1 MSRLYNTPDAMPSWR
16 IHNESTEE
24 DTPLISLRTSQ
35 TRERQ
40 HTRTL
45 LLLYLAIFLLA
56 LASSLDSMSFNL
68 YLNYACSE
76 FQALSNVG
84 TIMIAQ
90 QLVRAISKP
99 PIARFADSMGRIA
112 TLVMC
117 IIMYAGGYAVMACAS
132 SFFMLMV
139 GTIVQSLGATGVG
152 VLQAVIM
159 ADTSSPQWRGFVI
172 GLFNVPFLLN
182 FALTGPIVDYM
193 LKAGGWRLGFA
204 LWVVLVPLSAVPL
217 LSLLVIGSRRASK
230 HFPHRVGSTL
240 SSARAHQVVSQMD
253 IVGMALLSCAL
264 TFVLLPVSLEGP
276 RALFDGMSL
285 SRSDIPMGLV
295 LLVAFG
301 AWEVWTDTPLFPRSV
316 ITNLG
321 VSITCFIAA
330 LDFAGFYLSWT
341 YLSSFAQILKNW
353 DQVRTAYF
361 VTTQNVTSTITG
373 VFVGM
378 CMAYSRRLKRYMLI
392 GFFIRLLG
400 VALMICFR
408 NEGHTTLA
416 LLACQVLQ
424 GIGGGALALTTQVAV
439 QVLVEPSKIA
449 TVTAFELLTV
459 DLGSAL
465 GSTLASALVMSQ
477 LPPALSA
484 RLPDLPASE
493 IDLIQG
499 SLEEVLLH
507 PPGSPIR
514 VGIVDAWVYVMK
526 WLCILSFLVQLPAF
540 ALAFLVPNIDL
551 HEERNPPS
559 TVHTEFAAALPSSI
573 SLPSPLQTQRV
584 VHDEA

>member
-1 MSRLYNTPDAMPSWR
+1 MSRWCNTLDAMPSWR
-16 IHNESTEE
+16 THLESVAEN
-24 DTPLISLRTSQ
+24 TPLISLRTSH
-35 TRERQ
+35 TRERE

-45 LLLYLAIFLLA
+45 LLLYLAIFFLA

-99 PIARFADSMGRIA
+99 PIARCTDTMGRIA
-112 TLVMC
+112 TLLMC
-117 IIMYAGGYAVMACAS
+117 ITMYAGGHAVMAFAP
-132 SFFMLMV
+132 SFRMLMV
-139 GTIVQSLGATGVG
+139 GTMVQSLGSTGLG
-152 VLQAVIM
+152 VLLTVIM

-182 FALTGPIVDYM
+182 FALTGPIVDFM
-193 LKAGGWRLGFA
+193 LKVGGWRLGFA
-204 LWVVLVPLSAVPL
+204 LWVIIVPLSAVPL

-230 HFPHRVGSTL
+230 HFPHLVRSTL
-240 SSARAHQVVSQMD
+240 SSTRARQVVSQMD
-253 IVGMALLSCAL
+253 IIGTALLSCAL
-264 TFVLLPVSLEGP
+264 TLILLPVSLEGP
-276 RALFDGMSL
+276 GAFFDGMSL
-285 SRSDIPMGLV
+285 SRSDIPMGLF

-301 AWEVWTDTPLFPRSV
+301 AWEMWTDTPLFPRSV

-341 YLSSFAQILKNW
+341 YLSSFVQILKNW
-353 DQVRTAYF
+353 DHVRTAYF
-361 VTTQNVTSTITG
+361 ITTQNVTSTITG

-378 CMAYSRRLKRYMLI
+378 CMAYTRRVKGYMVI

-400 VALMICFR
+400 VALMIRYR
-408 NEGHTTLA
+408 NEGHTTVV

-424 GIGGGALALTTQVAV
+424 GIGGGALSLTTQVAV
-439 QVLVEPSKIA
+439 QMLVEPSKIA

-493 IDLIQG
+493 IERIQG

-514 VGIVDAWVYVMK
+514 AGIVDAWIYVMN
-526 WLCILSFLVQLPAF
+526 WLCILSFLVQVPAF
-540 ALAFLVPNIDL
+540 ALAFLAPNVDL
-551 HEERNPPS
+551 HEERSPPS
-559 TVHTEFAAALPSSI
+559 TAR
-573 SLPSPLQTQRV
+573 TQRTAASPSFMTSPSLWQAQRV
-584 VHDEA
+584 IHGEA